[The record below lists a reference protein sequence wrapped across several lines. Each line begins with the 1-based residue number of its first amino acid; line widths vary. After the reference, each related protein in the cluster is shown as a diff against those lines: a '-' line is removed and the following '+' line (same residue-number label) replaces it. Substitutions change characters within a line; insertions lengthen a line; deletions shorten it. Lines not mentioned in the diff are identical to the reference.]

1 MGFLLLSLEPNEARV
16 RRAVSEWNIQGQV
29 AIATG
34 EVLGPL
40 SVREV
45 PSTVFV
51 DARGNLVSAASGER
65 SRDFLAKRT
74 RELLDSSR

>member
-1 MGFLLLSLEPNEARV
+1 M
-16 RRAVSEWNIQGQV
+16 RRALSEWNLQGQV

-51 DARGNLVSAASGER
+51 DARGNLVAAASGPR
-65 SRDFLAKRT
+65 SRGFLAKRV